1 MIDKVAGIPETEP
14 VWHALTA
21 DETLTAQGVE
31 AAAGLSAAEADDRR
45 SRLGPNQLA
54 AAAVEPRW
62 RAFLRQ
68 YRDLMQVVLLVAG
81 IVSLFLPHQLET
93 AIVLIGI
100 TLLNAAMGLSQE
112 GKASASVAALRKMMV
127 AKAKVRR
134 GGELVVI
141 PMEEVVAGDIIA
153 IEAGDIVPAD
163 GRILTAATLEI
174 DESAL
179 TGESSPVPKQTAAV
193 AADAGLG
200 DRVDMAFMNTQVTRG
215 AGTLVATSI
224 GMSTQVGHISGL
236 LEAATD
242 EKTPLTVQLEKL
254 TRQLLIIAGLALVAS
269 IVIGL
274 ARDVAFETLFL
285 TAVAFSVSAI
295 PSELPAVVT
304 AILSKGTQELAAAGA
319 IVKRLRSVETLGSTS
334 AINSDKTGTLT
345 LNQMTAVQMA
355 TVGRRY
361 TISGEG
367 YSTIGAIAHAGGQPD
382 VPLERYLL
390 AMVLC
395 ADAEVRDGELVGDP
409 TEGALV
415 VLAAKGGLDPTLT
428 RDLYPRVATLPFDAD
443 YKLMATFHRMTDEHG
458 RDVIRGYVKG
468 APDQLLARAASAL
481 GPDGAEIP
489 IGQGRD
495 AYLAENDRLGSMGLR
510 VMATGQ
516 RDFDPKTFDPDADLL
531 PLVDGLTLLAMVGI
545 VDPPRPAAKDAI
557 ARAHG
562 AGIQVRM
569 ITGDHAVTAK
579 AIADQL
585 GIRGRA
591 ITGAQFAAMSDEQAI
606 GEIDGIG
613 VIARVAPEHKVRLV
627 DILRK
632 KGHVV
637 AMTGDGVN
645 DAPALKSADIGIAMG
660 ITGTEVSKQ
669 AAVMILTDDN
679 FGTIVKA
686 VELGRALYDNLLRYI
701 RFQIAVLFGF
711 IGTFLGASLFNIL
724 GGIPFLPLQT
734 LWINFTVDVS
744 QAIGL
749 GWSKPRSGL
758 MERPPRPRDQPM
770 LSRRLNVWL
779 IFCGVVMA
787 IGTLAVIAWADATF
801 DTETGHTMGLVTFS
815 IFHLFFSLETA
826 DPERTIFSSELI
838 DNPMLL
844 KTTGVSI
851 LTILLATQFGPL
863 QRVLDT
869 VELTVGQWALCV
881 VVGASIVVI
890 CEVKKAL
897 HIRTGEEPELE
908 GVATTAA

>member
-1 MIDKVAGIPETEP
+1 
-14 VWHALTA
+14 
-21 DETLTAQGVE
+21 
-31 AAAGLSAAEADDRR
+31 
-45 SRLGPNQLA
+45 
-54 AAAVEPRW
+54 
-62 RAFLRQ
+62 
-68 YRDLMQVVLLVAG
+68 
-81 IVSLFLPHQLET
+81 
-93 AIVLIGI
+93 
-100 TLLNAAMGLSQE
+100 
-112 GKASASVAALRKMMV
+112 
-127 AKAKVRR
+127 
-134 GGELVVI
+134 
-141 PMEEVVAGDIIA
+141 
-153 IEAGDIVPAD
+153 
-163 GRILTAATLEI
+163 
-174 DESAL
+174 
-179 TGESSPVPKQTAAV
+179 
-193 AADAGLG
+193 
-200 DRVDMAFMNTQVTRG
+200 
-215 AGTLVATSI
+215 
-224 GMSTQVGHISGL
+224 
-236 LEAATD
+236 
-242 EKTPLTVQLEKL
+242 
-254 TRQLLIIAGLALVAS
+254 
-269 IVIGL
+269 
-274 ARDVAFETLFL
+274 
-285 TAVAFSVSAI
+285 
-295 PSELPAVVT
+295 
-304 AILSKGTQELAAAGA
+304 
-319 IVKRLRSVETLGSTS
+319 
-334 AINSDKTGTLT
+334 
-345 LNQMTAVQMA
+345 
-355 TVGRRY
+355 
-361 TISGEG
+361 
-367 YSTIGAIAHAGGQPD
+367 
-382 VPLERYLL
+382 
-390 AMVLC
+390 
-395 ADAEVRDGELVGDP
+395 
-409 TEGALV
+409 
-415 VLAAKGGLDPTLT
+415 
-428 RDLYPRVATLPFDAD
+428 
-443 YKLMATFHRMTDEHG
+443 
-458 RDVIRGYVKG
+458 
-468 APDQLLARAASAL
+468 
-481 GPDGAEIP
+481 
-489 IGQGRD
+489 
-495 AYLAENDRLGSMGLR
+495 
-510 VMATGQ
+510 MATGQ
-516 RDFDPKTFDPDADLL
+516 GDFDPATFDLDADLL

-557 ARAHG
+557 VRAHG

-591 ITGAQFAAMSDEQAI
+591 ITGAEFAAMSDEQAI

-734 LWINFTVDVS
+734 LWINFTVDVA

-758 MERPPRPRDQPM
+758 MEQAPRPRDQPM

-787 IGTLAVIAWADATF
+787 IGTLAIIAWADTTF

-863 QRVLDT
+863 QRILDT
-869 VELTVGQWALCV
+869 VELTVAQWALCV
-881 VVGASIVVI
+881 VVAASIVVI
-890 CEVKKAL
+890 CEIKKAL
-897 HIRTGEEPELE
+897 HIRTGEEPEAE
-908 GVATTAA
+908 QVAMSAGDGGATEQGA

>member
-1 MIDKVAGIPETEP
+1 
-14 VWHALTA
+14 
-21 DETLTAQGVE
+21 
-31 AAAGLSAAEADDRR
+31 
-45 SRLGPNQLA
+45 
-54 AAAVEPRW
+54 
-62 RAFLRQ
+62 
-68 YRDLMQVVLLVAG
+68 
-81 IVSLFLPHQLET
+81 
-93 AIVLIGI
+93 
-100 TLLNAAMGLSQE
+100 
-112 GKASASVAALRKMMV
+112 
-127 AKAKVRR
+127 
-134 GGELVVI
+134 
-141 PMEEVVAGDIIA
+141 
-153 IEAGDIVPAD
+153 
-163 GRILTAATLEI
+163 
-174 DESAL
+174 
-179 TGESSPVPKQTAAV
+179 
-193 AADAGLG
+193 
-200 DRVDMAFMNTQVTRG
+200 
-215 AGTLVATSI
+215 
-224 GMSTQVGHISGL
+224 MS
-236 LEAATD
+236 
-242 EKTPLTVQLEKL
+242 
-254 TRQLLIIAGLALVAS
+254 
-269 IVIGL
+269 
-274 ARDVAFETLFL
+274 
-285 TAVAFSVSAI
+285 
-295 PSELPAVVT
+295 
-304 AILSKGTQELAAAGA
+304 
-319 IVKRLRSVETLGSTS
+319 
-334 AINSDKTGTLT
+334 
-345 LNQMTAVQMA
+345 
-355 TVGRRY
+355 
-361 TISGEG
+361 
-367 YSTIGAIAHAGGQPD
+367 
-382 VPLERYLL
+382 
-390 AMVLC
+390 
-395 ADAEVRDGELVGDP
+395 
-409 TEGALV
+409 
-415 VLAAKGGLDPTLT
+415 
-428 RDLYPRVATLPFDAD
+428 
-443 YKLMATFHRMTDEHG
+443 HG
-458 RDVIRGYVKG
+458 RDVIRAYVKG

-481 GPDGAEIP
+481 GPDGAEVP

-516 RDFDPKTFDPDADLL
+516 RDFDPATFDSNADLL
-531 PLVDGLTLLAMVGI
+531 PLIEGLTLLAMVGI

-585 GIRGRA
+585 GIEGRA
-591 ITGAQFAAMSDEQAI
+591 ITGAEFAAMSDEQAI

-787 IGTLAVIAWADATF
+787 IGTLGVIAWADATF

-881 VVGASIVVI
+881 VVAASIVVI
-890 CEVKKAL
+890 CEVKKVL
-897 HIRTGEEPELE
+897 HIRTGEEPEVE
-908 GVATTAA
+908 AAAMSAA

>member
-1 MIDKVAGIPETEP
+1 MIEGSTTAPIAHP
-14 VWHALTA
+14 VWHALST
-21 DETLTAQGVE
+21 DEVLTAQQVD
-31 AAAGLSAAEADDRR
+31 ANAGLAPSDADSRR
-45 SRLGPNQLA
+45 ARQGANQLTA
-54 AAAVEPRW
+54 TAVEPRW
-62 RAFLRQ
+62 QAFLRQ
-68 YRDLMQVVLLVAG
+68 YRDPMQVVLLVAG
-81 IVSLFLPHQLET
+81 VVSLFLPHQLET
-93 AIVLIGI
+93 AIVLIAI
-100 TLLNAAMGLSQE
+100 TLLNAAMGLNQE

-127 AKAKVRR
+127 AKARVRR

-141 PMEEVVAGDIIA
+141 PMEEVVGGDIIA
-153 IEAGDIVPAD
+153 IEAGDLVPAD

-193 AADAGLG
+193 AADAALG
-200 DRVDMAFMNTQVTRG
+200 DRLDMAFMNTQVTRG
-215 AGTLVATSI
+215 SGTMVATGI
-224 GMSTQVGHISGL
+224 GMETQVGHISGM
-236 LEAATD
+236 LEIAND
-242 EKTPLTVQLEKL
+242 EKTPLTVQLENL
-254 TRQLLIIAGLALVAS
+254 TKQLLIIAGLALVAS

-274 ARDVAFETLFL
+274 ARGVAFETLFL

-304 AILSKGTQELAAAGA
+304 AILSNGTQALAAAGA

-355 TVGRRY
+355 LVGRRFV
-361 TISGEG
+361 ISGEG
-367 YSTIGAIAHAGGQPD
+367 YSTTGTIAHAGGQPD
-382 VPLERYLL
+382 VDLEQYLL
-390 AMVLC
+390 PMILC

-428 RDLYPRVATLPFDAD
+428 RDLYPRVATLPFDAA
-443 YKLMATFHRMTDEHG
+443 YKLMATFHRMTDAQG
-458 RDVIRGYVKG
+458 RDVIRAYVKG
-468 APDQLLARAASAL
+468 APDQLLARASSAH
-481 GPDGAEIP
+481 GPDGTDVP
-489 IGQGRD
+489 IDEGRD
-495 AYLAENDRLGSMGLR
+495 RYLAENDRLGAMGLR

-516 RDFDPKTFDPDADLL
+516 RDFDPKTFDPEADLL
-531 PLVDGLTLLAMVGI
+531 PLVGGLTLLAMVGI

-562 AGIQVRM
+562 AGIQVRI

-585 GIRGRA
+585 GIEGRA
-591 ITGAQFAAMSDEQAI
+591 ITGAEFAAMSDEQAI

-645 DAPALKSADIGIAMG
+645 DAPALKAADIGIAMG

-679 FGTIVKA
+679 FGTIVTA

-711 IGTFLGASLFNIL
+711 IGTFLGASLFFIL

-779 IFCGVVMA
+779 IFCGLVMSV
-787 IGTLAVIAWADATF
+787 GTLAIIAGRTRRYDTATA
-801 DTETGHTMGLVTFS
+801 HTMGLATFS
-815 IFHLFFSLETA
+815 ISTSSSRSRPPIQNGRSSA
-826 DPERTIFSSELI
+826 ASSSTIRCSSR
-838 DNPMLL
+838 PPACR
-844 KTTGVSI
+844 S
-851 LTILLATQFGPL
+851 
-863 QRVLDT
+863 
-869 VELTVGQWALCV
+869 
-881 VVGASIVVI
+881 
-890 CEVKKAL
+890 
-897 HIRTGEEPELE
+897 
-908 GVATTAA
+908 